1 MADLTSTANVVVG
14 RTRRGAHQGDT
25 IGGVFARTY
34 KWTLPAAAASGDAVP
49 FGQAPQGCFLI
60 GVYTKANVASNA
72 NCAIQYA
79 ITANSNGAGGN
90 IAVANV
96 ANNLNTTAHLYT
108 AAVSANAATNA
119 TSTEYLAGQIVTAG
133 AANAATMITT
143 FLFMGVNP
151 DTAPYSTFTI

>member
-1 MADLTSTANVVVG
+1 MADLTSTANIVVG
-14 RTRRGAHQGDT
+14 KTRRGVHQGDT

-49 FGQAPQGCFLI
+49 FGVAPQGCMLL
-60 GVYTKANVASNA
+60 GVYTKANVAANA

-108 AAVSANAATNA
+108 SGIPANAVCSI
-119 TSTEYLAGQIVTAG
+119 TSTEYLSGQIVTAG
-133 AANAATMITT
+133 GANAATMITT
-143 FLFMGVNP
+143 FLFVGVNP
-151 DTAPYSTFTI
+151 EAASYSTFTI